1 MDVFTRPEKS
11 TGYIALSPSR
21 YVVTHCLTIAVT
33 LMKTIFLFLSITLML
48 LHNSSVFAQ
57 AEEITKQRAVEIA
70 TQSYPGQVL
79 SVKRKA
85 NVYKVKTLSDTGKV
99 RIIMID
105 AQSGKIEP
113 GQQAEQ

>member
-1 MDVFTRPEKS
+1 
-11 TGYIALSPSR
+11 
-21 YVVTHCLTIAVT
+21 
-33 LMKTIFLFLSITLML
+33 ML
-48 LHNSSVFAQ
+48 LLSSSVFAA
-57 AEEITKQRAVEIA
+57 AEEITQQQAVEIA

-105 AQSGKIEP
+105 AQSGKIES
-113 GQQAEQ
+113 GQQSDQ